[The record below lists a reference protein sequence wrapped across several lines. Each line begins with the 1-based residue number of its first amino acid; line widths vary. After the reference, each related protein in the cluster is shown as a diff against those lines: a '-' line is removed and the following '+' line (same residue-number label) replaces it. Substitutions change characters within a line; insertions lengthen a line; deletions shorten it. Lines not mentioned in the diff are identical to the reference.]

1 MNLLYPKIRLKHLR
15 GILGH
20 AAVGALF
27 AAVNGILH
35 DQITYS
41 ISPEYFTR
49 LKFIQFHYANLGFPP
64 RVFVAEVGVL
74 ATWWV
79 GLIAGWFVARKTV
92 PYFAPK
98 IALRKSLMGFGI
110 MFMLAPLAGAVGYL
124 LGWVWGPNAD
134 CSSWQHF
141 ASRYGVRDLP
151 SFVRVAYIHN
161 ASYLGG
167 FVGLVVA
174 LLLLRK
180 QKPALVSDD
189 SNYGQPHRT

>member
-1 MNLLYPKIRLKHLR
+1 MNLLYPKIRLNHLR

-27 AAVNGILH
+27 AAVYGIVH

-49 LKFIQFHYANLGFPP
+49 LKFIQFHYADFGFPP

-110 MFMLAPLAGAVGYL
+110 TFMVALLAGAVGYL
-124 LGWVWGPNAD
+124 LGWGEH
-134 CSSWQHF
+134 QTQTT
-141 ASRYGVRDLP
+141 LP
-151 SFVRVAYIHN
+151 GSTLHRAMALRVCQ
-161 ASYLGG
+161 
-167 FVGLVVA
+167 A
-174 LLLLRK
+174 LCGSLIFTTQVDRGRALRTRRMEK
-180 QKPALVSDD
+180 FSH
-189 SNYGQPHRT
+189 G